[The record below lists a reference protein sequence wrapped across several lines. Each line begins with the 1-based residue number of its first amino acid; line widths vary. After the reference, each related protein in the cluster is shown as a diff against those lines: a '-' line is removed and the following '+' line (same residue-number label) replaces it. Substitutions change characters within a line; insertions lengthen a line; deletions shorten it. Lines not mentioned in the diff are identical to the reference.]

1 MTMSSKTKIKVL
13 FYFFNYSS
21 KMKMKS
27 QLNMNQTFRRVKM
40 RLTLFTLHLNSI
52 FLKSIIMR
60 LSIKSFIKR
69 EN

>member
-1 MTMSSKTKIKVL
+1 
-13 FYFFNYSS
+13 
-21 KMKMKS
+21 
-27 QLNMNQTFRRVKM
+27 MNQTSRRVKV
-40 RLTLFTLHLNSI
+40 RLTSFILHLNSM